1 MKKSIVFVLLL
12 IFFPL
17 MVFSANVNPSLYTGS
32 SKQLLDKYQKLLI
45 SLKTP
50 KNSDYT
56 TQKIILYTLIN
67 VLKRPGLDLTFK
79 PDTKKIKTQNDYLLL
94 FQNIAKLI
102 LKNNNLNLRISN
114 INKKLELLKNTITAE
129 DNSSKNIIT
138 YQLQYA
144 LYKVTLQKIEKDK
157 LYIEKNLPQWKKLLY
172 EEFLKIKFDDKIP
185 KKLISDYTLKYKN
198 ITNYKEK
205 LNIEKDRFTLLNNV
219 NSLSVIVKK
228 LSEIEQQSDSLVLDI
243 IDNYILIDLYYLQHS
258 EDLTSVENK
267 ISKWIDKLQL
277 KNNVLFANQ
286 EKSLLS
292 YITRKKI
299 GFIKAFF
306 KQTENNVYSVA
317 EVVWSFVTKPLFN
330 IGNAR
335 ISIFNLA
342 LALFIFIFGIYI
354 GNKYKKHIKTA
365 RFSKN
370 ITLSTKTIIGNI
382 GYYTIILITFF
393 ISLKI
398 IGINLSS
405 LTVILG
411 ALSVGIGFGLQN
423 MVSNFISGIILML
436 ENSIRIGDYIEI
448 SDTLK
453 GVVENIQMRSTTIV
467 TNDNIEVIIP
477 NQTLFQNNVINWTLT
492 EKIRRFKIPFGV
504 AYGTDVEK
512 VQTVVYDA
520 LKKSNLN
527 YISDMPDKV
536 PEIKMIAMNSSSVD
550 FNLDVWVRGDDVVY
564 PRRTESKFLIMIYNA
579 LYENNITIPF
589 PQMDIHV
596 KEPVIL
602 KRENITKE

>member
-1 MKKSIVFVLLL
+1 MKKSIVFVLLF
-12 IFFPL
+12 IFFPF
-17 MVFSANVNPSLYTGS
+17 MVFSANVNSSLYTGS

-102 LKNNNLNLRISN
+102 LKNNNFNLRISN

-228 LSEIEQQSDSLVLDI
+228 LSKIEQQSDSLVLDI

-527 YISDMPDKV
+527 YISDMPDKA

-602 KRENITKE
+602 KKENITKE